1 MSAVERTLIAKFHYT
16 DTDPNGPAR
25 TQRSFAAKKTPCP
38 CPCPCLCRAR
48 VRVRAVEFSYK
59 TASRIVNPALQCMH
73 RETLVGVVDDGADEG
88 GGAALHGGV
97 HERPEAVA
105 VGVAGTQA
113 APLGDQATR
122 DRRLV
127 AETRVVQRRPNV
139 TVHRVRLHRHT
150 NASRG

>member
-1 MSAVERTLIAKFHYT
+1 MDPHG
-16 DTDPNGPAR
+16 PNGVSP
-25 TQRSFAAKKTPCP
+25 QKTP

-48 VRVRAVEFSYK
+48 VVPDNVRGLCPCRARVRVRVVEFSYK

-113 APLGDQATR
+113 APLGDQATS